1 MKLSEPKRK
10 SHRLTSDKMTRF
22 TLLTLLSALSC
33 SNSYWTSINPA
44 APPRPNPPSSRVAA
58 FLITSLVHL
67 VGRWSEE
74 I

>member
-1 MKLSEPKRK
+1 MKLSQPKYK

-22 TLLTLLSALSC
+22 TLLNLLSTRSC
-33 SNSYWTSINPA
+33 SNSYWTSINPV
-44 APPRPNPPSSRVAA
+44 APQRPNLHCTRITP

-67 VGRWSEE
+67 VGRRSEE